1 MQELM
6 FEEESH
12 IYTLQGEVLP
22 CVSDLCR
29 FLHREIY
36 KDAPSWAME
45 AAAERGTAVHEAA
58 QQLDSTGTAD
68 IPDEYAPYLQAYAA
82 FLREHDVEW
91 MLIEQPLYHPQYLY
105 AGTIDR
111 YGIVDGFH
119 TLVDLKTTYTIYKP
133 LCCAQLNLYRLMLI
147 IRGYPV
153 QRLAILHLKKDGT
166 YRFVRFDIDDIIPN
180 ALLALHNALRKRK
193 KKRSTK

>member
-1 MQELM
+1 
-6 FEEESH
+6 
-12 IYTLQGEVLP
+12 
-22 CVSDLCR
+22 
-29 FLHREIY
+29 
-36 KDAPSWAME
+36 ME

-91 MLIEQPLYHPQYLY
+91 MLIEQPLYHPQHLY

-111 YGIVDGFH
+111 YGTVDGFH

-133 LCCAQLNLYRLMLI
+133 LCGAQLNLYRLMLI

>member
-6 FEEESH
+6 FEAESH

-91 MLIEQPLYHPQYLY
+91 MLIEQPLYHPQHLY

-133 LCCAQLNLYRLMLI
+133 LCGAQLNLYRLMLL